1 MSSLQRRLDQEAS
14 TFPVQDDIWPG
25 ESGQGYVLR
34 MCAQNGL
41 GGVTRVKDMLGITRY
56 QTLDAQAASQLAHWF
71 GAEVQHLS
79 LALENKEH
87 GRRVHGSSYM
97 GHVLGRSY
105 FLNRHYP
112 RVCPDCL
119 RDFGY
124 CRAAWDFTLNVA
136 CAFHRRLLVE
146 RCPACMSTLQW
157 TRPGPDLC
165 DCGHPWFQHDL
176 PATAN
181 GAELLIA
188 RAIDQRMGD
197 GTQLASGMQFK
208 REDDDDD
215 LKMLRPLLEGM
226 SLDGM
231 FRLIFALATA
241 ARYESVCSPQQ
252 RLRAAM
258 PKARQTIALGMKLGT
273 KVARLEPVL
282 LTCRPS
288 VLLDLLDDA
297 APDSAPAIAD
307 ISLAHSLL
315 RTLISTKATSGW
327 RSKHVSLAQLVLF

>member
-119 RDFGY
+119 RDFG
-124 CRAAWDFTLNVA
+124 
-136 CAFHRRLLVE
+136 
-146 RCPACMSTLQW
+146 
-157 TRPGPDLC
+157 
-165 DCGHPWFQHDL
+165 
-176 PATAN
+176 
-181 GAELLIA
+181 
-188 RAIDQRMGD
+188 
-197 GTQLASGMQFK
+197 
-208 REDDDDD
+208 
-215 LKMLRPLLEGM
+215 
-226 SLDGM
+226 
-231 FRLIFALATA
+231 
-241 ARYESVCSPQQ
+241 
-252 RLRAAM
+252 
-258 PKARQTIALGMKLGT
+258 
-273 KVARLEPVL
+273 
-282 LTCRPS
+282 
-288 VLLDLLDDA
+288 
-297 APDSAPAIAD
+297 
-307 ISLAHSLL
+307 
-315 RTLISTKATSGW
+315 
-327 RSKHVSLAQLVLF
+327 

>member
-105 FLNRHYP
+105 FLNELLP

-124 CRAAWDFTLNVA
+124 CRAAWDFTLNVTL
-136 CAFHRRLLVE
+136 CIS
-146 RCPACMSTLQW
+146 STTAGGALPSLHVHAAMDA
-157 TRPGPDLC
+157 TRPDLC

-188 RAIDQRMGD
+188 RAIDQRMED
-197 GTQLASGMQFK
+197 GTQLASGMQFN

-215 LKMLRPLLEGM
+215 LKMLPP
-226 SLDGM
+226 
-231 FRLIFALATA
+231 
-241 ARYESVCSPQQ
+241 SP
-252 RLRAAM
+252 
-258 PKARQTIALGMKLGT
+258 KG
-273 KVARLEPVL
+273 
-282 LTCRPS
+282 
-288 VLLDLLDDA
+288 
-297 APDSAPAIAD
+297 
-307 ISLAHSLL
+307 
-315 RTLISTKATSGW
+315 
-327 RSKHVSLAQLVLF
+327 